1 MNSYEP
7 ETPRAL
13 FATAAIALTA
23 ITLGVFVVMPAHFD
37 SGFAPA
43 TTLASAP
50 ATPAAPIEVAISPA
64 RIDVIGVPMPDV
76 AWATGEASKPCK
88 PSV

>member
-1 MNSYEP
+1 MNSYET

-13 FATAAIALTA
+13 FATVAVALTA

-43 TTLASAP
+43 TTLASAS
-50 ATPAAPIEVAISPA
+50 AAPIEVAISPA
-64 RIDVIGVPMPDV
+64 RIDVIGVPVPDI
-76 AWATGEASKPCK
+76 AWAWGEASKPCK
-88 PSV
+88 PTV